1 MDWFRTRI
9 ARLREWLE
17 QETSFNQIQIQVLT
31 DINWITS
38 SSLQRPKDYAI
49 NNDIQ
54 ETHRPNLPR
63 STMRAPE
70 IAER

>member
-1 MDWFRTRI
+1 MDRFRTRI
-9 ARLREWLE
+9 AIFHEILE
-17 QETSFNQIQIQVLT
+17 QKTSFNQIQIQVLT

-49 NNDIQ
+49 NNIIQ
-54 ETHRPNLPR
+54 ETHRPKLPW
-63 STMRAPE
+63 STIRAPE